1 MPKVLRSKRVIEYN
15 YSCDC
20 GYSIK
25 CNTEGQRTQ
34 MRNLHKKKSCPL
46 TTILIQNDP
55 IIRLRG
61 VEVAQHVIEEKRQD
75 AIDNFLQLQ

>member
-1 MPKVLRSKRVIEYN
+1 
-15 YSCDC
+15 
-20 GYSIK
+20 
-25 CNTEGQRTQ
+25 

-61 VEVAQHVIEEKRQD
+61 VEVAQHVIEERRQE